1 MRKSLRLTI
10 SFVVLVA
17 AVLFLSPSPATA
29 AGTLHGPYQ
38 VQGIQSDKCIDI
50 PHGSASNN
58 VVLNIW
64 TCKNP
69 VTGNQK
75 FWAEDHGGGNW
86 EIWNPQNGKCL
97 TVKGASTKNN
107 APIIQYDC
115 TLGANEVWSF
125 TDDYE
130 VVNKKSKKCLTVKG
144 RGTANGTTL
153 LQYTCNGGDNQV
165 WTWATQW

>member
-17 AVLFLSPSPATA
+17 AVLFISPSPATA
-29 AGTLHGPYQ
+29 SEKYGPYQ
-38 VQGIQSDKCIDI
+38 IRGSQSHKCIDI
-50 PHGSASNN
+50 PHGSSSNN

-69 VTGNQK
+69 APGNQK
-75 FWAEDHGGGNW
+75 FWAEDHGNGNW

-97 TVKGASTKNN
+97 TVKGASTANN

-125 TDDYE
+125 NDDYQI
-130 VVNKKSKKCLTVKG
+130 VNKKSKKCLTVKKE
-144 RGTANGTTL
+144 GTENGSTL
-153 LQYTCNGGDNQV
+153 LQYTCNGGRNQV
-165 WTWATQW
+165 WSWSTQW